1 MKNGILK
8 YMLKFHPGESKSL
21 RNIKRLDSMGLE
33 ALAWSHCAAAATE
46 KGAVTRQ
53 EGRETAQPKN
63 VG

>member
-1 MKNGILK
+1 
-8 YMLKFHPGESKSL
+8 MLKFHPGESKSL

-33 ALAWSHCAAAATE
+33 ALAWSQCAAAATE
-46 KGAVTRQ
+46 KGTVARQ